1 MGGHETPSGDPE
13 EDQREE
19 AAIQGSVSNPP
30 LDNTSSEAAEV
41 AGRDADD
48 EDEEQDETKG
58 ETNQPLEDDAPTPEP
73 DMI

>member
-19 AAIQGSVSNPP
+19 AAIQGSDPP
-30 LDNTSSEAAEV
+30 LDTTTSEAAEV

-58 ETNQPLEDDAPTPEP
+58 ETNQPQEDDAPTP
-73 DMI
+73 